1 MKREIISVWGTDG
14 SEKTDLLESI
24 YNELDS
30 EKFTKSAWITVSP
43 HFADQVLLI
52 KDLVLKLNK
61 EDTDGNLE
69 EMRAAELTQELVR
82 LLREQKYLIVLH
94 GITSSTEW
102 DSLVNILPEDE
113 KCSSRIIVTTTN
125 QSIADYCSG
134 KRQNTYRLE
143 GKDGVA
149 VDPNE
154 VHTTKT

>member
-1 MKREIISVWGTDG
+1 MKREIISVWGTDS

-24 YNELDS
+24 YNELDN
-30 EKFTKSAWITVSP
+30 EKFPKSAWITVSP
-43 HFADQVLLI
+43 HFADQVLLL
-52 KDLVLKLNK
+52 KGLVLKLKK
-61 EDTDGNLE
+61 EDADGNLE
-69 EMRAAELTQELVR
+69 AMGAAELTQELVR
-82 LLREQKYLIVLH
+82 LLRGQKYLIVLY

-113 KCSSRIIVTTTN
+113 ECSSRIIVTTTI
-125 QSIADYCSG
+125 QSIAEYCSG

-154 VHTTKT
+154 VHTT